1 MGYSL
6 EQFSA
11 ECHRILKQDP
21 GVEGRKK
28 VCGLVQQ
35 VLKDDAFVRTHLDD
49 DVPDRK
55 VLYEDPE
62 LGFCILGHVYHGAKD
77 SNPHDHGPSWAIYGQ
92 ARGETVMTDYEPVA
106 RPGEGKA
113 GKARAIREYRLT
125 PGMAYLYN
133 EGDLHSPRREGS
145 TRLIRIEGKNME
157 KVQRFPYDRVA
168 SRPHPKPPVCGL
180 WHSRLVNPSPSM
192 GGGLGGGER
201 RSDKRAGSPTI
212 CRSAHHRELRRP
224 GQTSPPPWPVP
235 IKGAGTRS
243 ADSGKLS
250 SRWRDIV
257 APLGGGCG
265 LVEIGVGEAIEASAA
280 AQNLAA
286 DLGGDAGIG
295 QHPRRHLRETGVKMR
310 EIARHANVVGPAQ
323 QLDGGADL
331 AFAALDRREAV
342 ALPIFERRQLQVGCV
357 GIVVLAEIPL
367 DAPQQPGN
375 PPALSLQESNLRR
388 G

>member
-11 ECHRILKQDP
+11 ECHRILKHDP

-35 VLKDDAFVRTHLDD
+35 VLKDDAFVRTHLGD

-62 LGFCILGHVYHGAKD
+62 LGVCILGHVYHGAKD

-145 TRLIRIEGKNME
+145 TRLIRIEGRNME

-168 SRPHPKPPVCGL
+168 
-180 WHSRLVNPSPSM
+180 
-192 GGGLGGGER
+192 
-201 RSDKRAGSPTI
+201 
-212 CRSAHHRELRRP
+212 
-224 GQTSPPPWPVP
+224 
-235 IKGAGTRS
+235 
-243 ADSGKLS
+243 
-250 SRWRDIV
+250 
-257 APLGGGCG
+257 
-265 LVEIGVGEAIEASAA
+265 
-280 AQNLAA
+280 
-286 DLGGDAGIG
+286 
-295 QHPRRHLRETGVKMR
+295 
-310 EIARHANVVGPAQ
+310 
-323 QLDGGADL
+323 
-331 AFAALDRREAV
+331 
-342 ALPIFERRQLQVGCV
+342 
-357 GIVVLAEIPL
+357 
-367 DAPQQPGN
+367 
-375 PPALSLQESNLRR
+375 
-388 G
+388 